1 MNGDWA
7 RGRARPA
14 RRSSLTARFGSRH
27 ASFRG
32 GFLILATALAC
43 VAAPDSDAPDWTVRA
58 DGIGPLRV
66 GMTLEEASR
75 VLGEELRVAYADFPS
90 CDHVRPSSLPGGV
103 VLMIVNDTVVRVEVS
118 DSSLTTSAAARV
130 GMTEASLLE
139 AYGARGSVTPHKYSG
154 PEWHYVTIDADSAH
168 AIVFETDGVR
178 VQRFRAGRQP
188 EVAWVEG
195 CA

>member
-1 MNGDWA
+1 M
-7 RGRARPA
+7 
-14 RRSSLTARFGSRH
+14 H
-27 ASFRG
+27 ATSFRG
-32 GFLILATALAC
+32 GLLILASLAC
-43 VAAPDSDAPDWTVRA
+43 VAGPDADAPDWTVRA

-75 VLGEELRVAYADFPS
+75 VLGEELVVAYAYFPS

-103 VLMIVNDTVVRVEVS
+103 ALMIVNDTIVRVEVN
-118 DSSLTTSAAARV
+118 DSTLTTSAAARV
-130 GMTEASLLE
+130 GMTEANLLE

-154 PEWHYVTIDADSAH
+154 PEGHYVTIDADSAH